1 MTLINKL
8 YNQVNITARIFLF
21 FAFSLLTIQT
31 TYSQRIIKLEKI
43 NGIYK
48 ISCKVNGI
56 LMNFIFD
63 TGASEVSI
71 SLTEAMFLM
80 KQGLLRDEDI
90 KEEVK
95 YKLAN
100 GKVENGTKIILKQI
114 DIDGL
119 ILEDIEA
126 SIVHNLDAP
135 LLLGL
140 NAISK
145 LGKVVLEEDKLIIYP
160 KNIQAQESSKGH
172 RIDLDFYNDVQQ
184 AFTLL
189 FQSLKTK
196 DSKTFIEKSR
206 HLFVTPDTLYSE
218 EDLLINQF
226 KNQPSNN
233 SSYNQALDNMIRG
246 DYDRLFS
253 FGIKHSLNWSNIK
266 AADIKFSVDNSDIII
281 TFRHSNDFYVMKSW
295 FYFNSSN
302 NKNVIDFPT
311 DFESIKAYQY
321 NKTIKG
327 FFDDY
332 DNKKITEKEYLDKQV
347 EYSEWQY
354 KFLSKNDIQ
363 YLHRFNKIEDAYE
376 IRALYRFQNEADYIG
391 AIQDWN
397 KVIELSTG
405 KQLTGAYYSRGR
417 CKLALEDYRG
427 AILDFDKY
435 ISLDSKV
442 SYKSVY
448 SLRADAKYSLKN
460 YKGALDDY
468 NKAITVDPKDS
479 DAYYSRG
486 LIKYFYLKNKIAG
499 CEDWSKAGELGFEK
513 AYETINE
520 NCH

>member
-1 MTLINKL
+1 
-8 YNQVNITARIFLF
+8 
-21 FAFSLLTIQT
+21 
-31 TYSQRIIKLEKI
+31 
-43 NGIYK
+43 
-48 ISCKVNGI
+48 
-56 LMNFIFD
+56 MNFIFD
-63 TGASEVSI
+63 TGASDVSI

-100 GKVENGTKIILKQI
+100 GKVEKGTKIILKQI

-145 LGKVVLEEDKLIIYP
+145 LGKVVIEEDKLIIYP
-160 KNIQAQESSKGH
+160 KNIPLQEVPQNH
-172 RIDLDFYNDVQQ
+172 PIDSDFYNDVQQ
-184 AFTLL
+184 AFIIL

-196 DSKTFIEKSR
+196 DSKTFIEKCR
-206 HLFVTPDTLYSE
+206 HLFVTPDTAYTE
-218 EDLLINQF
+218 EDLLTNQF
-226 KNQPSNN
+226 KTEPVNN
-233 SSYNQALDNMIRG
+233 KKNNHPLDNMIKG

-253 FGIKHSLNWSNIK
+253 FGVKHALNWANIK
-266 AADIKFSVDNSDIII
+266 SSDIKFSVDNSDVII
-281 TFRHSNDFYVMKSW
+281 TFRHNSDFYVMKSW
-295 FYFNSSN
+295 FYFSSSN

-311 DFESIKAYQY
+311 EFESIKAYQF

-327 FFDDY
+327 FFDEY
-332 DNKKITEKEYLDKQV
+332 DNKKITEKEYRDKQV
-347 EYSEWQY
+347 EYAEWQY
-354 KFLSKNDIQ
+354 KYLSKNDIQ
-363 YLHRFNKIEDAYE
+363 YLHWFNKIEDAYE
-376 IRALYRFQNEADYIG
+376 LRALYRFQNEADYIG

-397 KVIELSTG
+397 KVIELSSG
-405 KQLTGAYYSRGR
+405 KQLVGAYYSRGR
-417 CKLALEDYRG
+417 CKLALEDFRG

-435 ISLDSKV
+435 ILFDSKV

-448 SLRADAKYSLKN
+448 SLRADSKYSLKN

-468 NKAITVDPKDS
+468 NKAITVDPKDYN
-479 DAYYSRG
+479 AYYNRG

-499 CEDWSKAGELGFEK
+499 CADWSKAGELGFEK
-513 AYETINE
+513 AYQLINE
-520 NCH
+520 NCR

>member
-354 KFLSKNDIQ
+354 KFLSKN
-363 YLHRFNKIEDAYE
+363 E
-376 IRALYRFQNEADYIG
+376 
-391 AIQDWN
+391 
-397 KVIELSTG
+397 
-405 KQLTGAYYSRGR
+405 
-417 CKLALEDYRG
+417 
-427 AILDFDKY
+427 
-435 ISLDSKV
+435 
-442 SYKSVY
+442 
-448 SLRADAKYSLKN
+448 
-460 YKGALDDY
+460 
-468 NKAITVDPKDS
+468 
-479 DAYYSRG
+479 
-486 LIKYFYLKNKIAG
+486 
-499 CEDWSKAGELGFEK
+499 
-513 AYETINE
+513 
-520 NCH
+520 